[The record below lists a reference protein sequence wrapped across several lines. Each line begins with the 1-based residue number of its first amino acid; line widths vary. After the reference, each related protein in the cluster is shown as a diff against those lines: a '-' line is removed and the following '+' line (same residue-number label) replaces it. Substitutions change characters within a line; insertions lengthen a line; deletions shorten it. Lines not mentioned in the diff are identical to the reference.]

1 MLSHLPFI
9 ARNAVRNRRRS
20 ILATLSI
27 AVSLCLLGVLLALYQ
42 GMFHPDDISAA
53 QALRLVIHHRV
64 SLGQGMPSAYLQRIA
79 ATPGVR
85 AVSTWQWFGGTYKDA
100 RNSKNFFARLGVDP
114 GQFFTVRPD
123 LYLPIG
129 QQRDFERVQTGA
141 IASSALAKELNWKI
155 GDRITLIG
163 DIFPVTL
170 ELTLVGIFTEPVN
183 DLVLYYNYHYLE
195 ESLPAGSEQRD
206 IVSAYL
212 ALVDNT
218 ADVPRAAKAI
228 DADFANS
235 PAPTKTESEKDFALS
250 FLAFLGNL
258 KLFLAAICG
267 AVIFTILLVSAN
279 TVAMTVRERV
289 RETAILRTIG
299 FTPAEI
305 RGLVLAEAGLLSAI
319 GGVLGALLA
328 AVLCYCL
335 HGGPNIDLPLVT
347 PAISAIVIA
356 VAFAVGLISAAGPA
370 YFASRRSVLDSLRDT
385 G

>member
-1 MLSHLPFI
+1 MLRHLPFI

-27 AVSLCLLGVLLALYQ
+27 AVSLCLLGVIIALYQ
-42 GMFHPDDISAA
+42 GMFHPDDASAA
-53 QALRLVIHHRV
+53 QALRVVVHHRV
-64 SLGQGMPSAYLQRIA
+64 SLGQAMPLAYLQRIA

-85 AVSTWQWFGGTYKDA
+85 GVSAKE
-100 RNSKNFFARLGVDP
+100 K
-114 GQFFTVRPD
+114 
-123 LYLPIG
+123 
-129 QQRDFERVQTGA
+129 RDFEREQTGA
-141 IASSALAKELNWKI
+141 IASAPLAKELGWKI
-155 GDRITLIG
+155 GDRITLVG

-170 ELTLVGIFTEPVN
+170 ELTLVGIFTEPTN
-183 DLVLYYNYHYLE
+183 DQVLYYNYHYLE
-195 ESLPAGSEQRD
+195 ESLSRDSNQRD
-206 IVSAYL
+206 TAGAFL
-212 ALVDNT
+212 ALIDNA
-218 ADVPRAAKAI
+218 ADVPLVAKTI
-228 DADFANS
+228 DAGFANS

-267 AVIFTILLVSAN
+267 AVTFTILLVSAN

-305 RGLVLAEAGLLSAI
+305 RGLVLAEAGLLSVI
-319 GGVLGALLA
+319 GGIIGACLA
-328 AVLCYCL
+328 AGLCYAL
-335 HGGPNIDLPLVT
+335 HGGPNIDLPLVSPT
-347 PAISAIVIA
+347 TAAIVVA
-356 VAFAVGLISAAGPA
+356 VAIAVGLISAAAPA

>member
-1 MLSHLPFI
+1 MIKHLPFI

-20 ILATLSI
+20 VLATLSI
-27 AVSLCLLGVLLALYQ
+27 AVSLCLLGVIIALYQ
-42 GMFHPDDISAA
+42 GMFHPDDASAA
-53 QALRLVIHHRV
+53 QALRVVVHHRV
-64 SLGQGMPSAYLQRIA
+64 SLGQAMPLAYLQRIA

-85 AVSTWQWFGGTYKDA
+85 GVSTWQWFGGTYKDA

-114 GQFFTVRPD
+114 EAYFAVRPD
-123 LYLPIG
+123 LYMSAKEK
-129 QQRDFERVQTGA
+129 RDFERVQTGA
-141 IASSALAKELNWKI
+141 IASAPLAKELGWKL

-170 ELTLVGIFTEPVN
+170 ELTLVGIFTEPTN
-183 DLVLYYNYHYLE
+183 DQVLYYNYHYLE
-195 ESLPAGSEQRD
+195 ESLSRDSNQRD
-206 IVSAYL
+206 TVGAFL
-212 ALVDNT
+212 VLVDNA
-218 ADVPRAAKAI
+218 ADVPRVAKTI
-228 DADFANS
+228 DAGFANS

-267 AVIFTILLVSAN
+267 AVTFTILLVSAN

-305 RGLVLAEAGLLSAI
+305 RGLVLAEAGLLSVI
-319 GGVLGALLA
+319 GGIIGACLA
-328 AVLCYCL
+328 AGLCYAL
-335 HGGPNIDLPLVT
+335 HGGPNIDLPLVSPT
-347 PAISAIVIA
+347 TAAIVVA
-356 VAFAVGLISAAGPA
+356 VAIAVGLISAAAPA